1 MGEVGLWGGSN
12 CVLSLFG
19 RFWQAGPQRKGQ
31 KGLLCKIPARHAND
45 SENDSG
51 MTMTLHVSLKMS
63 HAKTLHESLR
73 VFLTLCL

>member
-31 KGLLCKIPARHAND
+31 KGLLCKVPAKHAND

-51 MTMTLHVSLKMS
+51 MTMTLHVSLKKS
-63 HAKTLHESLR
+63 HAKSLHESLR

>member
-12 CVLSLFG
+12 CLLSLFG
-19 RFWQAGPQRKGQ
+19 GFCQAGPQRKGRE
-31 KGLLCKIPARHAND
+31 GLLCKIPAGHANV
-45 SENDSG
+45 SENASG

-63 HAKTLHESLR
+63 HAKSLHESLR